1 MSKNKR
7 FVRNEN
13 NMLLG
18 IIGDEETVTGF
29 LLAGIGERNQD
40 TGNTNFMKVNSKTT
54 NDQIEEFFHSLVT
67 RKDIGIILISQ
78 DVADRIRDTLDAYN
92 EIIPTVLEIPSK
104 QHPYSIEKDSIMQKA
119 LRQLYGQNIPDE
131 LKNNN

>member
-1 MSKNKR
+1 MEKEGIMIPFKR
-7 FVRNEN
+7 ANILLPKKGTDMTKWSVVACDQYTSEPEYWNEVEN
-13 NMLLG
+13 IVGEAPSTLRLTLPE
-18 IIGDEETVTGF
+18 IFLEE
-29 LLAGIGERNQD
+29 
-40 TGNTNFMKVNSKTT
+40 K
-54 NDQIEEFFHSLVT
+54 
-67 RKDIGIILISQ
+67 

-131 LKNNN
+131 LKNN

>member
-7 FVRNEN
+7 IVRNEN

-29 LLAGIGERNQD
+29 LLAGIGERSENS
-40 TGNTNFMKVNSKTT
+40 TNFLKVNSNTS
-54 NDQIEEFFHSLVT
+54 DQQIEDFFHSLIT
-67 RKDIGIILISQ
+67 RKDIGIVLISQ

-104 QHPYSIEKDSIMQKA
+104 QHPYSIEKDSVMQRA
-119 LRQLYGQNIPDE
+119 LRQLYGQNIPDD
-131 LKNNN
+131 LK

>member
-29 LLAGIGERNQD
+29 LLAGIGERGENF
-40 TGNTNFMKVNSKTT
+40 TNFLKVNSQTK
-54 NDQIEEFFHSLVT
+54 NEQIGEFFHSLVT
-67 RKDIGIILISQ
+67 NKNIGIILISQ
-78 DVADRIRDTLDAYN
+78 DIADRIRDTLDAYN

-131 LKNNN
+131 LKNN